1 MKNTPVSYSPEIG
14 WIAHVPSGQPE
25 WTKKAISDYVLKVN
39 RDRMMAATGTKRKMI
54 EIALQDL
61 KLNGIKFVAN
71 ANRGVDLFKAT
82 IGTGKIY
89 SHG

>member
-1 MKNTPVSYSPEIG
+1 MNTPVSYSPETG

-25 WTKKAISDYVLKVN
+25 WTKRAIAEYVCKVN
-39 RDRMMAATGTKRKMI
+39 KDRMLAATGTKRKMI
-54 EIALQDL
+54 EAALQDL
-61 KLNGIKFVAN
+61 TQRGITFAAN

-82 IGTGKIY
+82 VGTGKIY